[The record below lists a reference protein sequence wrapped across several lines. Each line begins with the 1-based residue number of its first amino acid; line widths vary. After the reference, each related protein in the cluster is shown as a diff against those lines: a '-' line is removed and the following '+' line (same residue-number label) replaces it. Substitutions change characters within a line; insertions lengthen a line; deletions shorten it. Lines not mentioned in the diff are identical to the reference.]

1 MGKVYTW
8 TKNKCSGSGRSI
20 TSVMWLFSEL
30 RQPREIG
37 SAWFSMEG
45 TKIGDK
51 ARLEHDKAIE
61 TWEMEVLQEALRDL
75 PFQKAPM
82 TPELSLWTITSA
94 S

>member
-1 MGKVYTW
+1 MSVIQL
-8 TKNKCSGSGRSI
+8 SG
-20 TSVMWLFSEL
+20 EL
-30 RQPREIG
+30 KQPQEIG
-37 SAWFSMEG
+37 SARFSTEG

-61 TWEMEVLQEALRDL
+61 TWEMEALREALRDL

-94 S
+94 SW